1 MNDKPNNRDY
11 FDIGLVVPLED
22 ELLQLINQF
31 PPTENRGTDTVWC
44 HVVESGHADVRMIV
58 IQQSS
63 MGNRH
68 ATNATQYL
76 HEHFDIG
83 LTVCLGIAGGI
94 SNDLDLA
101 DVCYSGHIADVLD
114 NNKVVDIDDGKALDI
129 EFSPTHYSTPT
140 RFTRA
145 FNFMRTQPQLI
156 PVYDAWQQEREAIAT
171 KGIPDEVPSRGETFE
186 QIGRTTTKDGTIVC
200 GMVDKSALYNKK
212 LKGVERA
219 LLAIE
224 TESGGV
230 FSQAKFRDDKPA
242 MTIRGISDYADGNK
256 TKLEEATKG
265 TVRKLAAAN
274 AASFL
279 HLNITA
285 NPYFQR
291 ALLELRGSGDD
302 LLDLGVEDETDVP
315 LKQVMQT
322 IEAEIDE
329 TLRRLSPEYKLQEKG
344 YRLPVPRIRKTPQS
358 GDPVDAQQEAID
370 VREVLKTRERTLINI
385 PRSYPDKSL
394 PWVVAAD
401 LLTCEIDG
409 LQAVPIV
416 IDGDAIR
423 GKQDTFASAAAVDLD
438 KLKQTDGVKMV
449 FVVENMPFSSKHR
462 IDTIL
467 EQCDMYPDARFLFVS
482 RGDDALIGETSF
494 MNRSAAAPYD
504 AGKVSF
510 LEIALFLEKNFQM
523 GCQESEVIANRLYKT
538 FDNFRLDAHPTYFAG
553 IPKETLTALLNANRR
568 SELIQLAVVG
578 FLTFLVAGDQADI
591 NLGRTTRER
600 FLRKLVV
607 EMRLEKRNFDEAEL
621 VTFAKEFADRHDFQI
636 KPLQFVNDFVD
647 NGIMH
652 FEQGRAQISLP
663 FIESY
668 LLAQEL
674 HDHPSLA
681 SRYFQMA
688 EPFDYPAFELY
699 AEIGASDEIVQAVIE
714 TLKAATDDLKKL
726 NPGDNIMLSE
736 EISPIAIR
744 RTEATDRMRE
754 RLKNAAKAVR
764 EGSRNA
770 EQKQQMLDVSE
781 QVREEAGKQF
791 ADDDDEAVSKRFENL
806 DRLGAAWTRA
816 VVLLGQGAEHL
827 EAKEKRDLSAKVVDG
842 AAVALDEWSRI
853 NLEIDF
859 DKMKEN
865 LTTDKA
871 LNATDFPDE
880 IDDRRRFVGSI
891 IDVMEYAILAQP
903 IRQIFGYLAEQAR
916 HPALYMSVDKSE
928 VEGKLETLI
937 KASWM
942 VDLMPKSGRKFLKES
957 MKALPRASF
966 LRYTIASHYLSRLFW
981 AHWDKENRT
990 IMLEA
995 AQDVVKP
1002 LGVNIDK
1009 PKLEKL
1015 IKTKD

>member
-1 MNDKPNNRDY
+1 MNDSLNKRDY

-31 PPTENRGTDTVWC
+31 PPIEDRGSDTVWC
-44 HVVESGHADVRMIV
+44 HVVDSGCAEVRMIV
-58 IQQSS
+58 IQQQS
-63 MGNRH
+63 MGNRN
-68 ATNATQYL
+68 ATNAAQYL
-76 HEHFDIG
+76 HERFDIG

-114 NNKVVDIDDGKALDI
+114 NNKVVDIDEGKALDI

-140 RFTRA
+140 RFTQA
-145 FNFMRTQPQLI
+145 FNFMRTQPKLI
-156 PVYDAWQQEREAIAT
+156 PVYDAWQQAREAIAA
-171 KGIPDEVPSRGETFE
+171 KDIPNEVPSHGD
-186 QIGRTTTKDGTIVC
+186 TTERVGKTKTKDGTIVC

-212 LKGVERA
+212 LKGIERA

-230 FSQAKFRDDKPA
+230 FSQAKYRDDKPA

-256 TKLEEATKG
+256 TKLENATKG
-265 TVRKLAAAN
+265 AVRKMAAAN

-279 HLNITA
+279 HLNIA
-285 NPYFQR
+285 SNPYFQR
-291 ALLELRGSGDD
+291 ALLDLRGGGED
-302 LLDLGVEDETDVP
+302 LLDFGEDDQADVP
-315 LKQVMQT
+315 LKEVMQA
-322 IEAEIDE
+322 IETEIDE

-344 YRLPVPRIRKTPQS
+344 YRLPVPRIRKTPQA
-358 GDPVDAQQEAID
+358 GDPVESQQEAID

-385 PRSYPDKSL
+385 PRSYPDQSL
-394 PWVVAAD
+394 PWVIASD
-401 LLTCEIDG
+401 LLTCEIDDR
-409 LQAVPIV
+409 QVIPIV
-416 IDGDAIR
+416 IDGEAIR
-423 GKQDTFASAAAVDLD
+423 GKKDTFENATPVELA
-438 KLKQTDGVKMV
+438 KLAQTDGVKLV
-449 FVVENMPFSSKHR
+449 FIVENMPFSSKHR

-467 EQCDMYPDARFLFVS
+467 EQCDAYPDARFIFVS

-504 AGKVSF
+504 SGKVSF
-510 LEIALFLEKNFQM
+510 LEIAFFLEKNFEM
-523 GCQESEVIANRLYKT
+523 GSQESEVIANRLYRT
-538 FDNFRLDAHPTYFAG
+538 FDSFRLDAHPTYFAG

-578 FLTFLVAGDQADI
+578 FLTFLVAGDQADVS
-591 NLGRTTRER
+591 LGRTTRER

-607 EMRLEKRNFDEAEL
+607 EMRLEKRSFDESAL
-621 VTFAKEFADRHDFQI
+621 VAFAKDFADKHDFQI
-636 KPLQFVNDFVD
+636 KPLQFINDFVD

-652 FEQGRAQISLP
+652 FEQGRARISLP

-668 LLAQEL
+668 LLAEEL
-674 HDHPSLA
+674 HDHPNLA
-681 SRYFQMA
+681 ARYFQMV
-688 EPFDYPAFELY
+688 EPFDYRAFELY
-699 AEIGASDEIVQAVIE
+699 AEIGASDEIVQAVID
-714 TLKAATDDLKKL
+714 TLKAATDELKER
-726 NPGDNIMLSE
+726 NPGENIMLSE
-736 EISPIAIR
+736 DISPIAIR

-791 ADDDDEAVSKRFENL
+791 ADDDDDAVSARYEHL

-853 NLEIDF
+853 NLELDF
-859 DKMKEN
+859 GKMKED
-865 LTTDKA
+865 LTTDEA
-871 LNATDFPDE
+871 LNAKEFPED
-880 IDDRRRFVGSI
+880 IADRRKFVESI

-928 VEGKLETLI
+928 VEGKLERLI

-942 VDLMPKSGRKFLKES
+942 VDLMPKNGKKFLKES
-957 MKALPRASF
+957 MRDLPRASF

-990 IMLEA
+990 VMLEA

-1009 PKLEKL
+1009 PKLERL
-1015 IKTKD
+1015 IKDND